1 MIYLFE
7 DRIQRMK
14 QYLPQGIESEMF
26 RCDCVIGCPIQD
38 LGSTIESIFGD
49 AKCVIVHESYKF
61 PGEGLTKDT
70 IKNAFNANGVPVVI
84 FSGDSATN
92 TLTYNN
98 GICNAN
104 MRSISLYENLPAF
117 VNKYTDEG
125 TISIPFLA
133 FGPNYLLNTLL
144 GFQVV
149 TEDILIGFS
158 DADIIGEQQ
167 KDEIE
172 DEVAR
177 IKEPELQ
184 EIRSRLNSI
193 LSESKLSYSDFKKEV
208 QSIIEECQQ

>member
-26 RCDCVIGCPIQD
+26 RCDCVIDCPIQA
-38 LGSTIESIFGD
+38 LRSTIESRFGD

-70 IKNAFNANGVPVVI
+70 IKNAFNAIGVPVVI

-92 TLTYNN
+92 TLSHNN

-117 VNKYTDEG
+117 VKKYTEEDI
-125 TISIPFLA
+125 ISIPFLA
-133 FGPNYLLNTLL
+133 FGPKYLLNTLL

-149 TEDILIGFS
+149 SQDILIGFS
-158 DADIIGEQQ
+158 DNDILG
-167 KDEIE
+167 DEETEEIC

-184 EIRSRLNSI
+184 EIRSRLNGI

-208 QSIIEECQQ
+208 QSIIEECQK